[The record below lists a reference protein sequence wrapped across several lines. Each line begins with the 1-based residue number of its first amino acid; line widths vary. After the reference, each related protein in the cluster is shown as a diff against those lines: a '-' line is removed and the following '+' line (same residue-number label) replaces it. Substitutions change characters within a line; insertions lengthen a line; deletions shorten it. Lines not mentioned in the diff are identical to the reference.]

1 MAISRFLDVLCA
13 YANESEG
20 NLEPRVF
27 KCVFIWYLE
36 EVKGYR
42 LWVRDVL
49 GVKII
54 VSKDVSFN

>member
-1 MAISRFLDVLCA
+1 MAISRFLDVPCA
-13 YANESEG
+13 YANKSEG